1 MLNDLGGVIWPG
13 PVWLLIVALLIATA
27 AGAVRGFAG
36 FGFSALVVAGLTPF
50 VQPGPVVVA
59 VLVLE
64 VMASARLVRV
74 VAGEVDR
81 AWHRALLLGN
91 LAFVPVGVA
100 ALVWLS
106 PEHLRLFVSSALLTG
121 ALALRAT
128 VGRGLRSTLGLRA
141 AAGAA
146 SGLLGGLA
154 ASGGMVAAL
163 LMAATRPAPSILRST
178 MISFLLWVS
187 AYALLWSLLL
197 TLSAKASLV
206 GVDALR
212 WALLLAPAM
221 WLGMR
226 LGASAF
232 GRAGP
237 QQQQIFVLNI
247 LIATSGAGLA
257 VAVGSSAGWFR

>member
-1 MLNDLGGVIWPG
+1 MLADLGGMIWPG
-13 PVWLLIVALLIATA
+13 PAWLLVVALLIAIA

-50 VQPGPVVVA
+50 VAPGPVVVA

-64 VMASARLVRV
+64 VIASARLARV

-81 AWHRALLLGN
+81 SWHRALLLGN
-91 LAFVPVGVA
+91 FAFVPVGVA
-100 ALVWLS
+100 ALVWMS
-106 PEHLRLFVSSALLTG
+106 PEHLRLFVGAALLTG

-128 VGRGLRSTLGLRA
+128 VGHGLQSTPGLRA
-141 AAGAA
+141 VAGAA
-146 SGLLGGLA
+146 SGLLNGLA
-154 ASGGMVAAL
+154 ASGGIVAAL

-178 MISFLLWVS
+178 MISFLLWIS
-187 AYALLWSLLL
+187 AYALLWSLLMS
-197 TLSAKASLV
+197 LSSKASLV

-226 LGASAF
+226 LGAGAF
-232 GRAGP
+232 GRSGP
-237 QQQQIFVLNI
+237 HQQRIFVLNI